1 MKASLV
7 NMPSSPSLVKW
18 AGTKNDLPAGSSFG
32 QYLGQALGEV
42 NRLQQEAEQAAVKLV
57 TGEIEDVQQAVLA
70 AEKAMLSLQLALQ
83 LRNKVL
89 EAYQEIM
96 RMSV

>member
-7 NMPSSPSLVKW
+7 NMPGSPSLVKW
-18 AGTKNDLPAGSSFG
+18 AGLKNELPPGSSFE

-42 NRLQQEAEQAAVKLV
+42 NRLQQEAEQAAAKLAA
-57 TGEIEDVQQAVLA
+57 GEIEDVQQAVLA

-89 EAYQEIM
+89 EAYQEII